1 MTIPKKSLTIKQNG
15 ENTQII
21 KKSRFIASMA
31 RTSSQAEAKAFI
43 AQVKA
48 TFPDARHHTYAYLI
62 GHHNEQVKASD
73 NGEPSGTAGVPELK
87 TLQLLGLSNVTVV
100 VTRYFGGI
108 KLGTGG
114 LMRAYAG
121 SVTACA
127 KAIGLIQ
134 QVPQR
139 ELILTLNYHQL
150 GAVNHYLETQQLAA
164 ADINYGT
171 DVTLHLWLNCGSED
185 QTIQAI
191 TNLLAGQAT
200 FRLGKNAAR
209 EVPIPWPHD
218 GKQKS

>member
-1 MTIPKKSLTIKQNG
+1 MTTSKKSLTIKQNG

-48 TFPDARHHTYAYLI
+48 TFHDARHHTYAYLI

-73 NGEPSGTAGVPELK
+73 NGEPSGTAGIPELK
-87 TLQLLGLSNVTVV
+87 TLQLLGLNNVTVV

-108 KLGTGG
+108 KLGAGG

-127 KAIGLIQ
+127 KAIGLVQ

-139 ELILTLNYHQL
+139 ELTLKLSYHQL
-150 GAVNHYLETQQLAA
+150 GAVQQYLNTKQLAIADATYGA
-164 ADINYGT
+164 A
-171 DVTLHLWLNCGSED
+171 VTLTVWLDCERVD
-185 QTIQAI
+185 QIRTEL
-191 TNLLAGQAT
+191 TNLLAGQVT
-200 FRLGKNAAR
+200 LILGRTAAR
-209 EVPIPWPHD
+209 EVPIPWP
-218 GKQKS
+218 